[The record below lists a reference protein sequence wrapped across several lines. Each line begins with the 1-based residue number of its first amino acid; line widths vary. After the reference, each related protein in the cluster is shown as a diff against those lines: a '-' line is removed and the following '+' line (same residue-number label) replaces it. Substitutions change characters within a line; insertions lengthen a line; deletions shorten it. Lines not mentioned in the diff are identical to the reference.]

1 MSNLDTLLGLDDQ
14 SQTRHTSGIS
24 TSAFVST
31 LGTSQNKV
39 VQGLES
45 FNETS
50 LFDSNSAGK
59 DQSAS
64 AIAGIIKSAAM
75 NAGFESFQSEYAKET
90 GSESRAAQIA
100 NSMIKSATIAAL
112 MLKDGTGNALMQG
125 LRGVTTPAFESSDN
139 DITKLPVLNG
149 DGGTVRTT
157 TYANED
163 YDNKPIEGFWLLTV
177 GFNFAALRQDAFA
190 ENLFPS
196 TAVAPTKGG
205 IIQEITFPTIFRDR
219 KHTKDASLL
228 DLKERMLLDA
238 IRDPDVMQNESTRIF
253 PAYTDEVK
261 HVFVDGVEPEVKENL
276 RGITYK
282 TNYLKFGVDPFSM
295 LSLATQHYDSG
306 AVQPGIS
313 YAIDPAIV
321 LEHILVKIGD
331 QLVDFDVTYA
341 TQSKF
346 QEKQTDHVRYAELSF
361 KTDTQLLT
369 NKTTDITGKPVAALA
384 SLGDDETVA
393 LSISAHG
400 SLNCTYGDTD
410 ILAGAV
416 RIKQYFNE
424 AGEVFT
430 LKAGKGEALK
440 KAMSTATLVGYKLNQ
455 RLVNTNQVERGLL
468 METRTFRHR
477 LVLPFKYPITH
488 VASPTTNEGDAASII
503 ESLTMAVYVQNSID
517 AVKTLLNYANVVK
530 GMASRDKKGVLKRG
544 DIDGIL
550 GHLFKPTY
558 IEVDIDMLE
567 KVDSIRSMDRFAD
580 VNSVLMNTIASVLYP
595 ARRESNID
603 AAYKAHSKNQD
614 EKPTWII
621 NTDSNIVNYL
631 MVQGD
636 NRTLGPDMDYILNA
650 TNCSLMD
657 DKIIIVPTSK
667 TRGENNPLT
676 FGTFYNA
683 PSIVTKLPQ
692 SRDQEHNLEYR
703 VTPVNLHVPNQ
714 PFMVVINVKNLAKVI
729 AGSVPNTNT
738 KLNGY
743 TGTQSTQ
750 STTGQQALPNTTTN
764 TGTNGTGTGTNADG
778 SKTGG

>member
-1 MSNLDTLLGLDDQ
+1 M
-14 SQTRHTSGIS
+14 
-24 TSAFVST
+24 
-31 LGTSQNKV
+31 
-39 VQGLES
+39 
-45 FNETS
+45 
-50 LFDSNSAGK
+50 
-59 DQSAS
+59 
-64 AIAGIIKSAAM
+64 
-75 NAGFESFQSEYAKET
+75 
-90 GSESRAAQIA
+90 
-100 NSMIKSATIAAL
+100 
-112 MLKDGTGNALMQG
+112 
-125 LRGVTTPAFESSDN
+125 
-139 DITKLPVLNG
+139 
-149 DGGTVRTT
+149 
-157 TYANED
+157 
-163 YDNKPIEGFWLLTV
+163 
-177 GFNFAALRQDAFA
+177 
-190 ENLFPS
+190 
-196 TAVAPTKGG
+196 
-205 IIQEITFPTIFRDR
+205 
-219 KHTKDASLL
+219 
-228 DLKERMLLDA
+228 
-238 IRDPDVMQNESTRIF
+238 
-253 PAYTDEVK
+253 
-261 HVFVDGVEPEVKENL
+261 
-276 RGITYK
+276 
-282 TNYLKFGVDPFSM
+282 
-295 LSLATQHYDSG
+295 
-306 AVQPGIS
+306 
-313 YAIDPAIV
+313 
-321 LEHILVKIGD
+321 
-331 QLVDFDVTYA
+331 
-341 TQSKF
+341 
-346 QEKQTDHVRYAELSF
+346 
-361 KTDTQLLT
+361 
-369 NKTTDITGKPVAALA
+369 
-384 SLGDDETVA
+384 
-393 LSISAHG
+393 
-400 SLNCTYGDTD
+400 
-410 ILAGAV
+410 
-416 RIKQYFNE
+416 
-424 AGEVFT
+424 
-430 LKAGKGEALK
+430 
-440 KAMSTATLVGYKLNQ
+440 
-455 RLVNTNQVERGLL
+455 
-468 METRTFRHR
+468 
-477 LVLPFKYPITH
+477 
-488 VASPTTNEGDAASII
+488 
-503 ESLTMAVYVQNSID
+503 
-517 AVKTLLNYANVVK
+517 
-530 GMASRDKKGVLKRG
+530 LKRG